1 MSQTWIIKDNAP
13 VDEASRTLNQTNIP
27 FTSDNKRGTYISIS
41 DPSGSGAVLT
51 YGNIGD
57 VAGMDI
63 GSGDTAFI
71 WGKEAFKTLVFDA
84 APTGELLAW
93 LQKNADKYDPEYLTR
108 KSELT
113 SVADAI
119 RAKGGTSD
127 PLIYPDGFVTAI
139 NNIQTSSGSG
149 GATVKVTNVKNG
161 NLTNIAFFKY
171 WEFGSDPSDTNLMKS
186 IAIEKG
192 ESVTVNNVF
201 CISAQDTTYPRSYTG
216 MANFGSSQYLFPYS
230 DSAEYITDPVC
241 LTGDTLITLADKT
254 TKRID
259 QMQVGDKILSYD
271 PHSMKITEDIVT
283 YTDSADHKY
292 HTEYDIWTFSDGYI
306 LKTVHR
312 HRFYNIE
319 QQAMV
324 YMDEW
329 KIGNHGITVD
339 GKQIEL
345 LSHKKVYET
354 IRHYTLFTKNQ
365 NYFANGVLSG
375 NRYTLPMNIS

>member
-1 MSQTWIIKDNAP
+1 MA
-13 VDEASRTLNQTNIP
+13 
-27 FTSDNKRGTYISIS
+27 
-41 DPSGSGAVLT
+41 
-51 YGNIGD
+51 
-57 VAGMDI
+57 
-63 GSGDTAFI
+63 
-71 WGKEAFKTLVFDA
+71 
-84 APTGELLAW
+84 
-93 LQKNADKYDPEYLTR
+93 EYLTNTTD
-108 KSELT
+108 LT
-113 SVADAI
+113 KVASAI
-119 RAKGGTSD
+119 RAKSGTSD
-127 PLIYPDGFVTAI
+127 PLVYPDGFVTAI
-139 NNIQTSSGSG
+139 NNIQASSNNG
-149 GATVKVTNVKNG
+149 GATVKVTNLKEDG
-161 NLTNIAFFKY
+161 YTNEAVFSY
-171 WEFGSDPSDTNLMKS
+171 WEFGSNPQDPNHMKR
-186 IAIEKG
+186 IIIEKG
-192 ESVTVNNVF
+192 KSVIVNNVF
-201 CISAQDTTYPRSYTG
+201 CIYSQDTTGPTSYTG
-216 MANFGSSQYLFPYS
+216 MDTFGTPCLFPYS
-230 DSAEYITDPVC
+230 NSAEYITNPMC

-283 YTDSADHKY
+283 YTDLADHKY

>member
-1 MSQTWIIKDNAP
+1 MA
-13 VDEASRTLNQTNIP
+13 
-27 FTSDNKRGTYISIS
+27 
-41 DPSGSGAVLT
+41 
-51 YGNIGD
+51 
-57 VAGMDI
+57 
-63 GSGDTAFI
+63 
-71 WGKEAFKTLVFDA
+71 
-84 APTGELLAW
+84 
-93 LQKNADKYDPEYLTR
+93 EYLTNTTD
-108 KSELT
+108 LT
-113 SVADAI
+113 AVANAI
-119 RAKGGTSD
+119 RAKGGTTAQ
-127 PLIYPDGFVTAI
+127 LIYPDGFVTAI

-149 GATVKVTNVKNG
+149 GATVKVTNLKEDG
-161 NLTNIAFFKY
+161 YTNEAPFGY
-171 WEFGSDPSDTNLMKS
+171 WEFGVNPQDRNHMKR
-186 IAIEKG
+186 IFIEKG
-192 ESVTVNNVF
+192 KSVIVNNVF
-201 CISAQDTTYPRSYTG
+201 CISSQDTSAPTSYTG
-216 MANFGSSQYLFPYS
+216 MEYFGTPYLFPYS
-230 DSAEYITDPVC
+230 NSAEYITNPIC

-292 HTEYDIWTFSDGYI
+292 HTEYDVWTFSDGYI

-375 NRYTLPMNIS
+375 NRHTLPMNIS

>member
-1 MSQTWIIKDNAP
+1 MA
-13 VDEASRTLNQTNIP
+13 
-27 FTSDNKRGTYISIS
+27 
-41 DPSGSGAVLT
+41 
-51 YGNIGD
+51 
-57 VAGMDI
+57 
-63 GSGDTAFI
+63 
-71 WGKEAFKTLVFDA
+71 
-84 APTGELLAW
+84 
-93 LQKNADKYDPEYLTR
+93 EYLTNTTD
-108 KSELT
+108 LT
-113 SVADAI
+113 KVAAAI
-119 RAKGGTSD
+119 REKGGTSD
-127 PLIYPDGFVTAI
+127 PLVYPDGFVTAI

-149 GATVKVTNVKNG
+149 GATVKVTNLKEDG
-161 NLTNIAFFKY
+161 YTDQAFFGY
-171 WEFGSDPSDTNLMKS
+171 WEFGSDPSNKNLMKS
-186 IAIEKG
+186 IVINKG
-192 ESVTVNNVF
+192 ESVILNNVLV
-201 CISAQDTTYPRSYTG
+201 ISTANQDTTFPTSYTG
-216 MANFGSSQYLFPYS
+216 LMDLAGGYMLPYT
-230 DSAEYITDPVC
+230 DSAEYTANPTC

-375 NRYTLPMNIS
+375 NRHTLPMDIS